1 MRRITALARMKPD
14 VLEELLQRPIIAV
27 LSTLRRNGR
36 PYQIPV
42 WFLWR
47 DGVFWLT
54 GTYTRVWCKHI
65 FRDSRVSLCIEAT
78 DPVARYV
85 AVDCSAASVEP
96 QDADIWPVS
105 RLLAEKYV
113 GSRGG
118 DVDAFIANMQTEPRL
133 LFRLTP
139 EYWRA
144 IDLTV
149 YRGSRADEE
158 HRRRVLSAEC

>member
-1 MRRITALARMKPD
+1 MARMKPE
-14 VLEELLQRPIIAV
+14 VLDAFLQRPIIAV
-27 LSTLRRNGR
+27 LCTLRRAGR

-54 GTYTRVWCKHI
+54 GTYPRVWCQHL
-65 FRDSRVSLCIEAT
+65 FHDPRAALCIEAA
-78 DPVARYV
+78 DPAARYV
-85 AVDCSAASVEP
+85 AVDCHAEPVEP
-96 QDADIWPVS
+96 KDADIWPIS

-113 GSRGG
+113 GTRGG
-118 DVDAFIANMQTEPRL
+118 DVEAFLTNMRREPRL

-139 EYWRA
+139 EHWRA

-149 YRGSRADEE
+149 YTGSRGDLAYQEG
-158 HRRRVLSAEC
+158 RRP

>member
-1 MRRITALARMKPD
+1 MARMKPE
-14 VLEELLQRPIIAV
+14 VLEQFLQRPIIAV
-27 LSTLRRNGR
+27 LCTLRRDGR

-47 DGVFWLT
+47 DGAFWLT
-54 GTYTRVWCKHI
+54 GTYPRVWCRHI
-65 FRDSRVSLCIEAT
+65 FHDPRVSLCIEEREPAT
-78 DPVARYV
+78 RYV
-85 AVDCSAASVEP
+85 AVDCTAAPVEP
-96 QDADIWPVS
+96 KDADIWPVS

-113 GSRGG
+113 GAAGG
-118 DVDAFIANMQTEPRL
+118 DVEAFLANMRREPRL

-149 YRGSRADEE
+149 YTGSRGDLAYMRGEE
-158 HRRRVLSAEC
+158 RESRK